1 MEPPLMVENVKM
13 ESSKC
18 TILIVDDEEL
28 IRSLYYYVTLKMK
41 NQYFQLLLF
50 SSEIEWRLK
59 SQ

>member
-1 MEPPLMVENVKM
+1 M